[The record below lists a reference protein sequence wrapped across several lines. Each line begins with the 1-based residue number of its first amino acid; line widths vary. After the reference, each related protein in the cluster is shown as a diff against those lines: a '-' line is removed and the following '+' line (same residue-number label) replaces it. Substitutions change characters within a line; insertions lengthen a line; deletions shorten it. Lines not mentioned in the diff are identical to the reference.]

1 LSSKIPKYVPPSPYT
16 PFLRRFT
23 DERARDLN
31 DTVAL
36 YNEVGYAYRAS
47 QWSHEDALERVSS
60 FVVDAVK
67 EVVDLPTNKPIM
79 EAFDR
84 SQKEILALETTIFAF
99 PEIVWPVATLS
110 LSEQVDLRRFLR
122 AKQQFLG
129 NADRVSAQ
137 LALALGNVFAGIVG
151 QLASLPETDANTV
164 FTVPLVSLLNDP
176 RDVVDRIIGT
186 ISTYELAEAGLFTTL
201 QDRLYKNICAA
212 SDIVPYEDTKKRLIT
227 AADSE
232 LPPMEL
238 VQTYLKGTP
247 FLDLFLTPVAF
258 TIPREARFEHCHIVG
273 GIGHGKTQ
281 LLQTLMLADCDA
293 EDRPA
298 VVAIDS
304 QGDMIRTL
312 SRLARF
318 DPLIDDRLV
327 ILDPADYEWPPRLN
341 IFDMS
346 SERLAS
352 MRPGAREQVRAGI
365 IELYDY
371 IFAGLLDAET
381 TQKQSVVFRYLA
393 GLMLNI
399 KDATIQTLRQLLE
412 DPKPFQPYID
422 ALTGTA
428 RNFFENEFKDKSFYP
443 TRKQILRRL
452 YGILSNPVFERM
464 FSYPRNGLDM
474 KTALDSGK
482 VVLINTAKD
491 VLKTEASAMFGRYCI
506 ALIMQAVL
514 ERAAEE
520 QEQRRPALVYID
532 EAAEYFDQNIDT
544 LLIQARKYRT
554 GITFSHQHLHQLKPE
569 FRASVMTAAAVRFA
583 GGVSDEDARALRS
596 DMRTSA
602 EFLLSMR
609 KRKTESDFAC
619 YVRNVTD
626 NAIKLT
632 LPFLRAERE
641 PKMTERSRAT
651 LLARNRAATAAPISE
666 AQAHI
671 DASTKPIIKLSD
683 DPEEFAD
690 RY

>member
-1 LSSKIPKYVPPSPYT
+1 MSSKTPKYVPPSPYT

-23 DERARDLN
+23 DERARDLS
-31 DTVAL
+31 DTIAL
-36 YNEVGYAYRAS
+36 YNEVGSAYRVS
-47 QWSHEDALERVSS
+47 QWSDKDALERVSS

-67 EVVDLPTNKPIM
+67 EVIDLPANKPVM

-84 SQKEILALETTIFAF
+84 CQKQILALEATIFTF

-122 AKQQFLG
+122 AKQHFLA
-129 NADRVSAQ
+129 NAERVSGE
-137 LALALGNVFAGIVG
+137 LALALGNVFSGIIG
-151 QLASLPETDANTV
+151 DLPTLPDTAETSV
-164 FTVPLVSLLNDP
+164 FTVPLISFLNDP
-176 RDVVDRIIGT
+176 HDVIDRIIGT

-201 QDRLYKNICAA
+201 QDRLYKNICAV
-212 SDIVPYEDTKKRLIT
+212 SGIVPYEETRKRLIT
-227 AADSE
+227 AADSN

-238 VQTYLKGTP
+238 VQTYLNGTP
-247 FLDLFLTPVAF
+247 FLDLFLTSVAF
-258 TIPREARFEHCHIVG
+258 TIPRESRFEHCHIIG

-346 SERLAS
+346 SERLAR

-474 KTALDSGK
+474 KTALDNGK
-482 VVLINTAKD
+482 VILINTAKD

-520 QEQRRPALVYID
+520 QEHRLPAFVYID

-641 PKMTERSRAT
+641 PKMTEQSRAA
-651 LLARNRAATAAPISE
+651 LLARNRVATAAPISE

-671 DASTKPIIKLSD
+671 NASTKPIIKLSD

>member
-1 LSSKIPKYVPPSPYT
+1 
-16 PFLRRFT
+16 
-23 DERARDLN
+23 
-31 DTVAL
+31 
-36 YNEVGYAYRAS
+36 
-47 QWSHEDALERVSS
+47 
-60 FVVDAVK
+60 
-67 EVVDLPTNKPIM
+67 
-79 EAFDR
+79 
-84 SQKEILALETTIFAF
+84 
-99 PEIVWPVATLS
+99 
-110 LSEQVDLRRFLR
+110 
-122 AKQQFLG
+122 
-129 NADRVSAQ
+129 
-137 LALALGNVFAGIVG
+137 
-151 QLASLPETDANTV
+151 
-164 FTVPLVSLLNDP
+164 
-176 RDVVDRIIGT
+176 
-186 ISTYELAEAGLFTTL
+186 
-201 QDRLYKNICAA
+201 
-212 SDIVPYEDTKKRLIT
+212 
-227 AADSE
+227 
-232 LPPMEL
+232 
-238 VQTYLKGTP
+238 
-247 FLDLFLTPVAF
+247 
-258 TIPREARFEHCHIVG
+258 
-273 GIGHGKTQ
+273 
-281 LLQTLMLADCDA
+281 MLADCDA

-318 DPLIDDRLV
+318 DPSIDDRLV

-346 SERLAS
+346 SERLAR

-520 QEQRRPALVYID
+520 QEHRRPALVYID

-544 LLIQARKYRT
+544 LLIQARK
-554 GITFSHQHLHQLKPE
+554 
-569 FRASVMTAAAVRFA
+569 
-583 GGVSDEDARALRS
+583 
-596 DMRTSA
+596 
-602 EFLLSMR
+602 
-609 KRKTESDFAC
+609 
-619 YVRNVTD
+619 
-626 NAIKLT
+626 
-632 LPFLRAERE
+632 
-641 PKMTERSRAT
+641 SRR
-651 LLARNRAATAAPISE
+651 LVCHS
-666 AQAHI
+666 
-671 DASTKPIIKLSD
+671 
-683 DPEEFAD
+683 
-690 RY
+690 